1 MTEFRVMIYSKLR
14 GFNSGTDVCDMSTW
28 CVYHHG
34 ISSDDDRWV
43 WHMSVTYERDIW
55 AWHMS
60 VRLYLTLLS
69 ISICTHTHINMHT
82 HTHQYVHTER
92 VPPPLIRWHIW
103 AWRHTSR
110 SYLYQYAHTH
120 TSICSHR
127 KDSSSIY
134 TMTHMSVTPYLTLLS
149 TWIETTYFRWWARIF
164 DDGFW
169 ESATHCNTLQHT
181 ATQRKCHT
189 FKEST
194 GAVLQTYGVAMISR
208 LPKNIG
214 LFCRI

>member
-1 MTEFRVMIYSKLR
+1 MRISWRNFEWWYTRNYVVSILVQTCVTCRLDACIITEFRAMMIAE
-14 GFNSGTDVCDMSTW
+14 FDIWAWHMSVTCERDIW
-28 CVYHHG
+28 A
-34 ISSDDDRWV
+34 

-110 SYLYQYAHTH
+110 FYLPELKPRICGDEHVYLMMAFEKVQHT
-120 TSICSHR
+120 
-127 KDSSSIY
+127 
-134 TMTHMSVTPYLTLLS
+134 V
-149 TWIETTYFRWWARIF
+149 
-164 DDGFW
+164 
-169 ESATHCNTLQHT
+169 THCNTLQHT

-208 LPKNIG
+208 LPKNIA
-214 LFCRI
+214 LKI